1 MTRVNLENN
10 NIYSPTIKSGL
21 RYGTA
26 LLAITANVVLTSGM
40 PVVLGFDP
48 GATTR
53 TITME
58 AVPAASVG
66 GDGLEHE
73 IVHYGTGAG
82 NLTILNPAGTQIGTV
97 YPGGYAKV
105 RVINGA
111 WACYFVANQNQPSA
125 DQNDVVTYYTTLAG
139 LVNTNVLALPIPYNF
154 KLLSMGFRVRT
165 PATTAAKL
173 ASLQAR
179 INGVACTGGLVAL
192 TSANATPTNTL
203 VAGSAITA
211 LNTGTAG
218 QTVEA
223 LVSAVTAFIEGDGQ
237 VEWQIQNTG

>member
-1 MTRVNLENN
+1 MTRTILSNN
-10 NIYSPTIKSGL
+10 NIYSPTIKSGF
-21 RYGTA
+21 RKGTA
-26 LLAITANVVLTSGM
+26 LLAISANFTILGGM

-48 GATTR
+48 GSTTR

-58 AVPAASVG
+58 AVPSPQN
-66 GDGLEHE
+66 DGLEHD
-73 IVHYGTGAG
+73 IVHYGVGTG
-82 NLTILNPAGTQIGTV
+82 NLTINNPAGTQIGTV
-97 YPGGYAKV
+97 YPGGYAKL

-111 WACYFVANQNQPSA
+111 WACYFVANQAQPSV
-125 DQNDVVTYYTTLAG
+125 DQNDIVTYYTTLAG
-139 LVNTNVLALPIPYNF
+139 LANTNVLAIPIPYNF
-154 KLLSMGFRVRT
+154 KLLSMGFRIRT

-203 VAGSAITA
+203 VAGSTITA

-223 LVSAVTAFIEGDGQ
+223 LVSSVTAFVEGDGQ
-237 VEWQIQNTG
+237 VEWNIQNTG